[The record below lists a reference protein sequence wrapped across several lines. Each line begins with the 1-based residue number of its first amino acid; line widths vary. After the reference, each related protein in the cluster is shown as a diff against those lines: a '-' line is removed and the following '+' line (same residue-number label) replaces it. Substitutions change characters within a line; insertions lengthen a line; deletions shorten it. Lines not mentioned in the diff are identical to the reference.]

1 MTRKTGSMALRRW
14 ARRWLRVNGP
24 ALMRQQKRKEQQ
36 REMAATTRTPNH
48 TTPYEVTP

>member
-24 ALMRQQKRKEQQ
+24 ALARQARRKQKES
-36 REMAATTRTPNH
+36 AAC
-48 TTPYEVTP
+48 